1 MRCYLE
7 ALVLPAKL
15 TSFSDNMLARRIDV
29 SIGNCLKPCSDLFVV
44 SLIKTEKHLLKKER
58 DEVYDEGLDLGRS
71 TEAIITVGHR

>member
-1 MRCYLE
+1 
-7 ALVLPAKL
+7 
-15 TSFSDNMLARRIDV
+15 V